1 MKKDIF
7 NFRRFGKYFKSDI
20 RTCTANFGLALAT
33 ISLLTPIILY
43 VITIGISLLANQ
55 VWEGPGVAA
64 RSTAFIAAMICM
76 VILMP
81 VKTYGKITEKQ
92 YGSHWLMVPASKFEK
107 FLSMIILSCIII
119 PIAGAVLYISLD
131 ALMCALDHTCG
142 DSLMRGIIE
151 LKSMISQG
159 ILEAEMEFGGTEN
172 ESIANFVI
180 QLANPWLYIDDSFGM
195 VLPFLFGALFFKN
208 GKTVK
213 TILALFALSTV
224 AGFVSAPLISNWTQ
238 TITELQAAGN
248 VEQHVAYA
256 IFDSWIFKNIALVDT
271 ISDTI
276 FNVAFLTAIY
286 FRIKTL
292 KH

>member
-7 NFRRFGKYFKSDI
+7 NFRRFGKYFASDI
-20 RTCTANFGLALAT
+20 RTCTANFGLSMLT

-43 VITIGISLLANQ
+43 VLSVATGLLLNQ
-55 VWEGPGVAA
+55 VWEGPGMVARA
-64 RSTAFIAAMICM
+64 AAFIAAMICM
-76 VILMP
+76 VIIMP

-92 YGSHWLMVPASKFEK
+92 YGSHWLMVPASKLEK

-119 PIAGAVLYISLD
+119 PIIGATLYISFD
-131 ALMCALDHTCG
+131 ALICALDHTCG

-151 LKSMISQG
+151 LKSMISEG
-159 ILEAEMEFGGTEN
+159 IREAEMEFGATEH

-180 QLANPWLYIDDSFGM
+180 QLPNPWIYIDDSIGM
-195 VLPFLFGALFFKN
+195 VLPFLLGALWFKS

-213 TILALFALSTV
+213 TILALFAFSTI
-224 AGFVSAPLISNWTQ
+224 AGLITAPLMSNWTQ
-238 TITELQAAGN
+238 TMTELQTTGN
-248 VEQHVAYA
+248 MDESIAYA
-256 IFDSWIFKNIALVDT
+256 IFDSWIFRNIALVDT

-276 FNVAFLTAIY
+276 FNVAMMTAIF